1 MLRRRT
7 PRSLRERMNE
17 SRFDNYRN
25 RRRIYES
32 SEVDD
37 FIEDIEKTY
46 KKYFP
51 ESLINIHKE
60 EMLSS
65 KNIYA
70 ECYLAKDAS
79 EVPYRQLANDMFDVT
94 FCIEKLKNFNE
105 LPDSIQLIWNYKS
118 IKLKPSDERYYYDR
132 KQLPF
137 RKTKGD
143 ADKILKTL
151 DRCFKLLKNTVIE
164 EFENDNIHDDCID
177 VVKSKI

>member
-7 PRSLRERMNE
+7 PRTLRERMNE
-17 SRFDNYRN
+17 SAFDTYRN

-51 ESLINIHKE
+51 KSLIKIRKSDI
-60 EMLSS
+60 LGS
-65 KNIYA
+65 KGIYA
-70 ECYLAKDAS
+70 ECYLAKDES
-79 EVPYRQLANDMFDVT
+79 EVPHRILDNDTFHIK
-94 FCIEKLKNFNE
+94 FCIETLENFND
-105 LPDSIQLIWNYKS
+105 LPDVMILEWYHKS
-118 IKLKPSDERYYYDR
+118 IMLKPSDDFYYCDF

-137 RKTKGD
+137 RKTKGN

-151 DRCFKLLKNTVIE
+151 DRYFKLLKNAVIE

>member
-7 PRSLRERMNE
+7 PRSLSERMNE

-51 ESLINIHKE
+51 KSLINIHKE
-60 EMLSS
+60 DMLGIKS
-65 KNIYA
+65 IYA
-70 ECYLAKDAS
+70 ECYLAKDKS
-79 EVPYRQLANDMFDVT
+79 ETPHGILDNDT
-94 FCIEKLKNFNE
+94 FRIKFSIETLENFNE
-105 LPDSIQLIWNYKS
+105 LPDVMMLEWYYKA
-118 IKLKPSDERYYYDR
+118 IKLNPSDDFYYCDF

-143 ADKILKTL
+143 AVKILKTL
-151 DRCFKLLKNTVIE
+151 DRCFKLMKNAVIE

>member
-7 PRSLRERMNE
+7 PRFSRTRMNE
-17 SRFDNYRN
+17 SAFDNYRN

-51 ESLINIHKE
+51 KSLINIHKE

-70 ECYLAKDAS
+70 ECYLAKDES
-79 EVPYRQLANDMFDVT
+79 EVPHRILDNDTFHIK
-94 FCIEKLKNFNE
+94 FCIENLKNFND
-105 LPDSIQLIWNYKS
+105 LPDVMMLEWYHKS
-118 IKLKPSDERYYYDR
+118 IKLKPSDDFYYCDF

-143 ADKILKTL
+143 SVKILKTL
-151 DRCFKLLKNTVIE
+151 DRYFKLLKDTLIKE
-164 EFENDNIHDDCID
+164 LENDNIHYDNID
-177 VVKSKI
+177 VAKTKI

>member
-17 SRFDNYRN
+17 SAFDTYRN

-51 ESLINIHKE
+51 KSLIKIRKADI
-60 EMLSS
+60 LGS
-65 KNIYA
+65 KDITA
-70 ECYLAKDAS
+70 DCYLAKDES
-79 EVPYRQLANDMFDVT
+79 EVPHRILDNDTFRIR
-94 FCIEKLKNFNE
+94 FCIENLENFND
-105 LPDSIQLIWNYKS
+105 LPDVMMLEWYYKS
-118 IKLKPSDERYYYDR
+118 IKLNPSDEYYYCDF

-143 ADKILKTL
+143 AVKILKTL
-151 DRCFKLLKNTVIE
+151 DRYFKLLKDTLVKE
-164 EFENDNIHDDCID
+164 LENDNIHDDCID

>member
-7 PRSLRERMNE
+7 PRFLRERMHE
-17 SRFDNYRN
+17 STFDNYRN
-25 RRRIYES
+25 HRRIYES

-65 KNIYA
+65 KSIYA

-94 FCIEKLKNFNE
+94 FCIKTLKNFNE
-105 LPDSIQLIWNYKS
+105 LPDSIELVWNYKS
-118 IKLKPSDERYYYDR
+118 IKLKPSDERYYYDH
-132 KQLPF
+132 KHLPF

-177 VVKSKI
+177 VAKSKI